1 MRESV
6 KNFIERVVDSNY
18 CVIRVEANDML
29 PKRGTKEEM
38 MDKVDGLYVI
48 GFEFT
53 GINSITI
60 TAGYYA

>member
-6 KNFIERVVDSNY
+6 KNFIERVVDNEY
-18 CVIRVEANDML
+18 CNIRVEANDML
-29 PKRGTKEEM
+29 SKIGTKEEI

-48 GFEFT
+48 GFTFT

>member
-6 KNFIERVVDSNY
+6 KNFIERVVDNEY
-18 CVIRVEANDML
+18 CNIRVEANDML
-29 PKRGTKEEM
+29 PKIGTKEEII
-38 MDKVDGLYVI
+38 DKVDGLYVI
-48 GFEFT
+48 HFTFT

>member
-6 KNFIERVVDSNY
+6 KNFIERVVDNEY
-18 CVIRVEANDML
+18 CNIRVEANDML
-29 PKRGTKEEM
+29 SKIGTKEEI

-48 GFEFT
+48 NFTFT